1 MHKLIDVT
9 IGMINRIVFFVI
21 LLSLTLSAQARK
33 FVHPGILTVNKNI
46 ERMRNQIANKE
57 YPAYGS
63 FVLLKNHHCS
73 KSDYKPFGPFDCNG
87 W

>member
-1 MHKLIDVT
+1 
-9 IGMINRIVFFVI
+9 MINRIVFFVI

-63 FVLLKNHHCS
+63 FVLLKIIIVLNLIISLLDHL
-73 KSDYKPFGPFDCNG
+73 K
-87 W
+87 